1 VSSQP
6 TSLSPPQKMSPG
18 LRQSR
23 VFWEDTLNSGST
35 QLTSDKVIGQ
45 DKATWSLKY
54 CGSSVF
60 KAMWDQD
67 TLPSPCWVPHHHFL
81 LGVLLAISS
90 HNLCQGVWRIL
101 NQRLKYYSLPSLS
114 LCIHHPILSNLP
126 TLQNTFNEPAV
137 EVVIEFPQLYPFPMN
152 N

>member
-1 VSSQP
+1 MSIKSYLYFSKIKANRILRSYFIETVGIQFQLLSVSSQP
-6 TSLSPPQKMSPG
+6 TSLSTPQQMSPG
-18 LRQSR
+18 LRQNR
-23 VFWEDTLNSGST
+23 VFWEDTLNLGAT

-90 HNLCQGVWRIL
+90 QPLPRS
-101 NQRLKYYSLPSLS
+101 LKYTKPEAKVL
-114 LCIHHPILSNLP
+114 
-126 TLQNTFNEPAV
+126 
-137 EVVIEFPQLYPFPMN
+137 
-152 N
+152 

>member
-1 VSSQP
+1 MSIKSYLYFSKIKANRILRSYFIETVGIQFQLLSVSSQP
-6 TSLSPPQKMSPG
+6 TSLSTPQQMSPG

-23 VFWEDTLNSGST
+23 VFWEDTLNLGAT

-90 HNLCQGVWRIL
+90 QPLPRS
-101 NQRLKYYSLPSLS
+101 LKYTKPEAKVL
-114 LCIHHPILSNLP
+114 
-126 TLQNTFNEPAV
+126 
-137 EVVIEFPQLYPFPMN
+137 
-152 N
+152 